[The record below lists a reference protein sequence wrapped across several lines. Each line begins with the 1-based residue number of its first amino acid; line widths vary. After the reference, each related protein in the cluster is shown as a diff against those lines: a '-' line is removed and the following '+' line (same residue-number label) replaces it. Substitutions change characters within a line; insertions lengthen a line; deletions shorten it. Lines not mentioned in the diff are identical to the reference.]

1 MIKVTKFGGSSL
13 ADAAQFQKVAEI
25 IKADAAR
32 KYVVPSAPGKR
43 FKNDDKV
50 TDLLYKSYALSSS
63 GQDTAEVFGE
73 ITQRYT
79 DIKNELGLT
88 TDIESII
95 AQVKKKVDGGAS
107 IDYTASRGEYL
118 NGILLAEYLGFAFI
132 DAAEVILFDSRGVL
146 DADKTNTIMSKRL
159 AREGRAVIPGFYG
172 SGPDGGIVTFSR
184 GGSDITGSLVARAAK
199 ADLYEKWTDV
209 SGFMVTDPRI
219 VPETRVIRYI
229 TYKELRELSYMG
241 ASVLHQDAVFPV
253 AQSGI
258 PINIRNTNEPD
269 ALGTMIVHQLPK
281 EHQSDTVI
289 TGIAGHKGYCAI
301 TIEKNMMNS
310 ELGIGRRFLEIF
322 ERNNILFEHLPSGVD
337 TMSAVLNAKAI
348 EGKRESV
355 MTSIQDEIEPDSIEF
370 IPNLALL
377 AVVGHGMASNV
388 GTAGKIFSALGQQNI
403 NVRIIDQGSS
413 EINIIIGVDE
423 CNLEKSIRT
432 IYDAF
437 AWEELL

>member
-118 NGILLAEYLGFAFI
+118 NGILLAEYLDFAFI
-132 DAAEVILFDSRGVL
+132 DAAEIILFDSRGVL

-199 ADLYEKWTDV
+199 ADLYENWTDV

>member
-1 MIKVTKFGGSSL
+1 M
-13 ADAAQFQKVAEI
+13 ADAAQFKKVKEI
-25 IKADAAR
+25 IQADPAR

-63 GQDTAEVFGE
+63 GQDTSEVFDE
-73 ITQRYT
+73 IARRYT
-79 DIKNELGLT
+79 DIKNELALT
-88 TDIESII
+88 TDIEKII
-95 AQVKKKVDGGAS
+95 AQIKSRVDGGAG

-118 NGILLAEYLGFAFI
+118 NGILLAEYLGFTFI

-146 DADKTNTIMSKRL
+146 DADKTNAIMSKRL
-159 AREGRAVIPGFYG
+159 SRETYAVIPGFYG

-184 GGSDITGSLVARAAK
+184 GGSDITGSLVARAVK
-199 ADLYEKWTDV
+199 ADLYENWTDV

-258 PINIRNTNEPD
+258 PINIRNTNDPD

-348 EGKRESV
+348 EGKKDSV
-355 MTSIQDEIEPDSIEF
+355 LASIQDEIEPDSIEF

-377 AVVGHGMASNV
+377 AVVGHGMACNV
-388 GTAGKIFSALGQQNI
+388 GTAGKIFSALGQENI

-423 CNLEKSIRT
+423 SDLEKSIRT

-437 AWEELL
+437 AREKLL

>member
-25 IKADAAR
+25 IRADAAR

-199 ADLYEKWTDV
+199 ADLYENWTDV

-437 AWEELL
+437 AREELL